1 MYYKVVGY
9 VRAEP
14 EPEEQI
20 YFVSRDEA
28 ELEVGHLE
36 LMNTGENIYQI
47 EEVDPK
53 EVSEDSVIIDPDDP
67 EWCQ

>member
-28 ELEVGHLE
+28 ELEMDHLE

-53 EVSEDSVIIDPDDP
+53 EVPEDSEII
-67 EWCQ
+67 E